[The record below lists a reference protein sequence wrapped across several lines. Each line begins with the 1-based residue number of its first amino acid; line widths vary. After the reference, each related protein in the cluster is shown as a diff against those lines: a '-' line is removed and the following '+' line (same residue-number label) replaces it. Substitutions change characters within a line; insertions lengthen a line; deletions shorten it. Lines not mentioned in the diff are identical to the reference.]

1 MAVED
6 HGWGLDPLW
15 DSYVRLT
22 VVILKGL
29 KAINPE
35 SPNILALPMGRA
47 VEKVRVLGD
56 IVSVK
61 WKATSTMIEFHVD
74 DGTGLLACIWWL
86 NPGWGD
92 KPYVKGGLCPSLVM
106 QFSVL
111 LPHPPKSTRCR
122 AKHHAHCRGGRRKLS
137 HYAHA
142 ARQQPGCNPPRRP
155 DDTPDRHFEN
165 RTVFSPGE
173 SIKLGRLAHVGGKIS
188 HYKVLLLQYSS
199 PS

>member
-1 MAVED
+1 MGERPNED

-22 VVILKGL
+22 VGTLKGL

-92 KPYVKGGLCPSLVM
+92 KPYVKGGFASRIWQC
-106 QFSVL
+106 
-111 LPHPPKSTRCR
+111 
-122 AKHHAHCRGGRRKLS
+122 
-137 HYAHA
+137 
-142 ARQQPGCNPPRRP
+142 
-155 DDTPDRHFEN
+155 
-165 RTVFSPGE
+165 
-173 SIKLGRLAHVGGKIS
+173 
-188 HYKVLLLQYSS
+188 
-199 PS
+199 

>member
-1 MAVED
+1 MGGEKANED

-22 VVILKGL
+22 VGTLKGL

-35 SPNILALPMGRA
+35 SPNILSLPMGRA

-92 KPYVKGGLCPSLVM
+92 KPYVKGGLLCPSLVTHC
-106 QFSVL
+106 FSL
-111 LPHPPKSTRCR
+111 SRTASHKGKHTMLGKTPHASQRKTKQALRTM
-122 AKHHAHCRGGRRKLS
+122 HMLHANS
-137 HYAHA
+137 PA
-142 ARQQPGCNPPRRP
+142 AIHG
-155 DDTPDRHFEN
+155 DDQMAPLTGI
-165 RTVFSPGE
+165 S
-173 SIKLGRLAHVGGKIS
+173 KIAP
-188 HYKVLLLQYSS
+188 LLQARASS
-199 PS
+199 SAA